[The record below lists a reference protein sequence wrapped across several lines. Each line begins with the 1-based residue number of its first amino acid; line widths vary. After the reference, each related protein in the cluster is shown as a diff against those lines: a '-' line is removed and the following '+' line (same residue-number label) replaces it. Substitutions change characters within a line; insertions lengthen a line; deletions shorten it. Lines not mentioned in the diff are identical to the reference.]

1 MEHKHV
7 PTNSKRQQHKTE
19 FFLSNFCIVTQMAT
33 LKLIHRCILHELEN
47 VHSNKHKNSSSR
59 VIQ

>member
-1 MEHKHV
+1 MY
-7 PTNSKRQQHKTE
+7 QQVVNDINTKPN

-33 LKLIHRCILHELEN
+33 LKLIHRGILHELEN
-47 VHSNKHKNSSSR
+47 VHANKHKNSSSR